1 MSCMSLRELFIQIKW
16 IDFLQRYVARRHI
29 RRSRAI
35 LCRDVMV
42 CNKHLVAEAAHVSGL
57 IHAAVQKHKVL
68 SADYA
73 QGSITSGL

>member
-1 MSCMSLRELFIQIKW
+1 M
-16 IDFLQRYVARRHI
+16 
-29 RRSRAI
+29 
-35 LCRDVMV
+35 

-57 IHAAVQKHKVL
+57 IHAAVQKRKVL